1 MSEPTRPGSPGMQA
15 SAVEPDGQPR
25 ALAFADVETAKRWVH
40 ALPLT
45 SVALVCETVQGQLR
59 ALAGATFSPRE
70 RATIAEVLRDLVAHL
85 HTELARR
92 YAGKG
97 QPAVDRELEA
107 AEQAIAL
114 WQGLWEQYST
124 CLKPLLEGDPELQ
137 GVKPKILQR
146 GLYVGKQLVLAHGL
160 ARRTV
165 PGTLWHELHAYYR
178 LAELLDCAV
187 TAVSDNLLPNAVG
200 ISCYST
206 YSHALLLG
214 LADPCAM
221 TVKQIE
227 LTDRWLAMWARK
239 VFPYAQQRET
249 EGPVILID
257 LDGGAGATLVASATG
272 NPAASM
278 RFGYPGKLDASV
290 RGRLKRLQSGANP
303 AELQLGHDCS
313 IEQCTA
319 LLGHLDARWYQVPR
333 RAVGR
338 AGQGTRALRGRS
350 SGRLLSRRRPHLR
363 TQGSW
368 RAGCPLP
375 TRSSCRRSP
384 RSRTTTAAAR
394 RRTTNG
400 RGSNGMATTS
410 GARLRVVR
418 DSDARHR
425 WILDQL
431 VIARSDG
438 QVRVGFVTRVALGAE
453 GQLGLSLR
461 LWSCAPEPMT
471 LLPLSTAGAED
482 LAAAGVA
489 ARRDARRQGMPR
501 ATAADVQSEP
511 RAAHARPRTRAELPP
526 DAAPAARRRLRARRV
541 RRGALSGSRR
551 GMGD

>member
-1 MSEPTRPGSPGMQA
+1 MTEPMQPGSPGA
-15 SAVEPDGQPR
+15 RSAAVGSGGELR
-25 ALAFADVETAKRWVH
+25 ALAFADVETAKRWAH

-45 SVALVCETVQGQLR
+45 SVALVCETVQGQLK
-59 ALAGATFSPRE
+59 ALAAAAFPPRE

-165 PGTLWHELHAYYR
+165 PGSLWHELHAYYR
-178 LAELLDCAV
+178 LAEMLDCAV

-257 LDGGAGATLVASATG
+257 LDGGAGATLVASA
-272 NPAASM
+272 PASPAGSM
-278 RFGYPGKLDASV
+278 RFGYPGKLATSV

-319 LLGHLDARWYQVPR
+319 LLGHLDAHWYQVPAA
-333 RAVGR
+333 RAGR
-338 AGQGTRALRGRS
+338 AGQGARALRRRAA
-350 SGRLLSRRRPHLR
+350 GRLLSRRGRSFEP
-363 TQGSW
+363 QGSGGPDVLC
-368 RAGCPLP
+368 AK
-375 TRSSCRRSP
+375 RSSCRRWP
-384 RSRTTTAAAR
+384 RCRTTTAAAR
-394 RRTTNG
+394 RPTMNG
-400 RGSNGMATTS
+400 RGSNGTAPTS
-410 GARLRVVR
+410 GARR
-418 DSDARHR
+418 A
-425 WILDQL
+425 
-431 VIARSDG
+431 
-438 QVRVGFVTRVALGAE
+438 
-453 GQLGLSLR
+453 
-461 LWSCAPEPMT
+461 SCGIPRRG
-471 LLPLSTAGAED
+471 TAGSWTSSSSRGATGRC
-482 LAAAGVA
+482 ASVSSRASPW
-489 ARRDARRQGMPR
+489 ARRGSSGCRCGCGR
-501 ATAADVQSEP
+501 ACP
-511 RAAHARPRTRAELPP
+511 GR
-526 DAAPAARRRLRARRV
+526 
-541 RRGALSGSRR
+541 
-551 GMGD
+551 

>member
-1 MSEPTRPGSPGMQA
+1 MSEPTQPGSPGAQA
-15 SAVEPDGQPR
+15 AAAGSDGELR
-25 ALAFADVETAKRWVH
+25 ALAFADVETAKRWAH

-45 SVALVCETVQGQLR
+45 SVALVCETVQGQLS
-59 ALAGATFSPRE
+59 ALAAATFSPRE
-70 RATIAEVLRDLVAHL
+70 RATIAEVLRDLIAHL

-165 PGTLWHELHAYYR
+165 PGALWRELHAYYR

-206 YSHALLLG
+206 YTHALLLG

-257 LDGGAGATLVASATG
+257 LDGAAGAALAAGAPG

-319 LLGHLDARWYQVPR
+319 LLGHLDAHWYQVPR
-333 RAVGR
+333 RASDAPAKALELCAGGLPAAYFRAAGR
-338 AGQGTRALRGRS
+338 SFERKDPAGRMSYADAQHLQAIAAVADYDRGREAADHEWAWE
-350 SGRLLSRRRPHLR
+350 RW
-363 TQGSW
+363 QGKDEW
-368 RAGCPLP
+368 REVC
-375 TRSSCRRSP
+375 
-384 RSRTTTAAAR
+384 
-394 RRTTNG
+394 
-400 RGSNGMATTS
+400 
-410 GARLRVVR
+410 VVR
-418 DSDARHR
+418 ECDARHR
-425 WILDQL
+425 WILEQL
-431 VIARSDG
+431 VIARNDG
-438 QVRVGFVTRVALGAE
+438 QLRVGFVTRVALDAQ

-461 LWSCAPEPMT
+461 LWSCAPGPMT
-471 LLPLSTAGAED
+471 LLPLS
-482 LAAAGVA
+482 AAGTDDLPLPALLLGETPDDKACLLLPPRTFNPSRVLRTLDPGRE
-489 ARRDARRQGMPR
+489 RRFRLTRLLQRGFDF
-501 ATAADVQSEP
+501 E
-511 RAAHARPRTRAELPP
+511 RAAFDE
-526 DAAPAARRRLRARRV
+526 V
-541 RRGALSGSRR
+541 R
-551 GMGD
+551 